1 MLLLGSAENGP
12 ALVMP
17 PRVLELP
24 LLAAIRRAAA
34 AAHAA
39 EMGSERMAAADR
51 PAAAGA
57 AGAMGSVG
65 QAAATAA
72 AARATTR
79 PFRGA
84 GTPLAT
90 AAEAESS
97 GQLGAPGARRGSG
110 TGIVLHGRIGEWAAA
125 EAAAEGTLLAPGGGP
140 WGAEGWAGGTPPSFS
155 PAAGGAA
162 PGQGHLM
169 SVAAGGMPGLGAGG
183 PHGPAGSGPER
194 KASGLSSG
202 AGPDSESMQL
212 PTRGSYA
219 SGVIAHPRSSVY
231 EHSRATSQATSATA
245 SSFLSGSAAS
255 LPAAPGRPPHALDGA
270 AAAGVA
276 PGVAQRARLSTG
288 AISDTEHSGNHAQ
301 AAAAAAAATP
311 AATAGRE
318 AQRAEAAAKLPLIE
332 VLLRGLSDAQAQ
344 QLEGVL
350 SLVRLLQCHQGV
362 KPIVEYY

>member
-39 EMGSERMAAADR
+39 DVALERMAAAER
-51 PAAAGA
+51 PAAVAG
-57 AGAMGSVG
+57 MGSVG
-65 QAAATAA
+65 QAAATATAVRA
-72 AARATTR
+72 AAR
-79 PFRGA
+79 PLRGA
-84 GTPLAT
+84 STALAT
-90 AAEAESS
+90 AAEMGSIAVPD
-97 GQLGAPGARRGSG
+97 AHRGSG
-110 TGIVLHGRIGEWAAA
+110 TGIVLDGRIGEWAVA
-125 EAAAEGTLLAPGGGP
+125 EAAAEGTLLAPVVRGGGP
-140 WGAEGWAGGTPPSFS
+140 WGAEGWAGGTPPSLS
-155 PAAGGAA
+155 LVAGGVG

-169 SVAAGGMPGLGAGG
+169 SVAAGGMPGQGAGG
-183 PHGPAGSGPER
+183 PRGPAGARPER
-194 KASGLSSG
+194 KASGLPSG
-202 AGPDSESMQL
+202 AGPDSESMHL

-219 SGVIAHPRSSVY
+219 LGIIAPPRSSVY
-231 EHSRATSQATSATA
+231 EHSRATSQAASTTA

-255 LPAAPGRPPHALDGA
+255 LPAAPGRPPHVLDGA

-276 PGVAQRARLSTG
+276 PGVAQRAMLSAG

-311 AATAGRE
+311 ATTAGRE
-318 AQRAEAAAKLPLIE
+318 TQRAEVAVKLPLIE

-350 SLVRLLQCHQGV
+350 ALVRLLQRHQGV